1 MSKAARVRRNRKIR
15 RRQRAGTPV
24 NHKGLSGRTGKMHH
38 KKNATEGP
46 PAMTDS
52 KAIRVI
58 EALQLFATISCI
70 GIGAGVLIH
79 LVGEFVIFTYLLPEA
94 FK

>member
-1 MSKAARVRRNRKIR
+1 
-15 RRQRAGTPV
+15 
-24 NHKGLSGRTGKMHH
+24 
-38 KKNATEGP
+38 
-46 PAMTDS
+46 MTDS